1 MAATL
6 TPLELT
12 DWFIKT
18 FRRVASANNVLKTA
32 DDCFRQGDLISALRC
47 TDLFL
52 QVPMDGDSHV
62 LSGYHLRGWILLKQ
76 GSFVPAAEA
85 FKTCCSSGL
94 DDDWQMLVQCTVDAE
109 AEGLLPPSPE
119 QRPAARLVIPFIAL
133 AETESPPPFLSTRA
147 DPNIP
152 DASTPL

>member
-12 DWFIKT
+12 DWFSKT

-32 DDCFRQGDLISALRC
+32 DDCFRQGDLVSALQC
-47 TDLFL
+47 TDLYL

-76 GSFVPAAEA
+76 GAFLPAAAA
-85 FKTCCSSGL
+85 FKTCVSSGL
-94 DDDWQMLVQCTVDAE
+94 EDDWQMLVQCTVDAE
-109 AEGLLPPSPE
+109 AEGLLPLSPE
-119 QRPAARLVIPFIAL
+119 HQRLAARLVIPSIAF
-133 AETESPPPFLSTRA
+133 AETKSHDIFVPQLVKEPPPPFLY
-147 DPNIP
+147 P
-152 DASTPL
+152 